1 VVKGFSFTFYSRIM
15 KLVSDNVV
23 LYFRAPLK
31 ALIERADFEQRQQL
45 SRQLEE
51 LVPFTEKTKG

>member
-1 VVKGFSFTFYSRIM
+1 M
-15 KLVSDNVV
+15 KLVSDNGV